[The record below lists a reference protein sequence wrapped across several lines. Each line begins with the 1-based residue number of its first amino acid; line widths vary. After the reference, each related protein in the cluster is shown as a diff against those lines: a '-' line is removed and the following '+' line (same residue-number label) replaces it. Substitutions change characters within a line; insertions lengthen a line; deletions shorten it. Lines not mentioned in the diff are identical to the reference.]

1 MYIYFYANCET
12 TTLFGCWNAACI
24 YIFMRIARQQPWM
37 LECRCT
43 KVASFIEQSSFQ
55 VEDYK
60 NKKSL
65 LSFIVKTKKYTS
77 EYRAYEEKTKKKHIP
92 FRFEMKIKLKKNKE
106 RKKELNIY
114 IMYQL
119 LHDRR
124 HFRYQ
129 NRELVDFICPGVSL
143 LCRVDS
149 SKCLP
154 NSTIALKT

>member
-43 KVASFIEQSSFQ
+43 KAASFIEQSSFQ

-65 LSFIVKTKKYTS
+65 LSFIVKTKNTQANTERMK
-77 EYRAYEEKTKKKHIP
+77 KDKKKTYSIP
-92 FRFEMKIKLKKNKE
+92 F
-106 RKKELNIY
+106 
-114 IMYQL
+114 
-119 LHDRR
+119 
-124 HFRYQ
+124 
-129 NRELVDFICPGVSL
+129 
-143 LCRVDS
+143 
-149 SKCLP
+149 
-154 NSTIALKT
+154 